1 MEQKQAIADRL
12 KQSNNILVTVSNNPS
27 VDQLS
32 ACIGLTLAL
41 NKLGKHAT
49 AVFSGNV
56 PSTLEFLQPDKTLE
70 KNTDSLRDFIIA
82 LDKAKADKLRYKVE
96 DKVVKIFI
104 TPYKTSIS
112 EKDLDFSQGDFNV
125 DAVIAL
131 GVHQQN
137 ELDQAITAHGRI
149 LHDAVVATV
158 NVKPGGELGTINW
171 LDTTASSLSELTV
184 QLIDLVD
191 KQVMDGQMATALLT
205 GIVAE
210 TNRFSNEK
218 TTPAVMSASAELMG
232 FGANPMLVATKLQE
246 PVAPPPPPP
255 APVATPAHDAGAKLQ
270 GEQGNPESHT
280 DDGTLEIA
288 HQPHEEPWNPEAD
301 KPVEEHSDQSQPA
314 PEHHDEEHRKEQ
326 PAALPTPESEH
337 KPEEEI
343 KPEPMPAAPA
353 YEPSL
358 ELPKV
363 EPEVPQIHIDEHGS
377 LHGLEGVNNHQG
389 EPMVGGNTDPNKHMA
404 SNHMI
409 LQPPA
414 GGQMSGMSG
423 LGMSDDEVSTDP
435 LSLST
440 PGSGFQSG
448 NGFGGSPAASANIAA
463 PEMPFLPPS
472 MQPGG
477 GVSPGTLPVPPA
489 SADDQTDDQAG
500 DQDAQ
505 AAPEEDD
512 PESKMVPPPAAPP
525 QIVHPA
531 NAPVAPLM
539 PQPGSMATPALP
551 MTPAAEPGG
560 ETLSEIEAD
569 VNSPHLQMPGTSFSP
584 TVAAP
589 ANDQPAGGVL
599 NPPNIAPTIQPPAQ
613 GTPLFAGLQSPS
625 APSTPSPAPSLPPV
639 PAAPSEPAAA
649 DLPDLS
655 QPAPS
660 AAPAPAAPEADLAS
674 ARNAVMQ
681 AIASHPDTTSP
692 EPIQALNA
700 QPLGVPLHE
709 AAAQAQTQA
718 PAPAPAAPAI
728 NLDAAANPTFTLP
741 DVDPAPAGPTTQA
754 PPASPPPMMPPA
766 APGQ

>member
-12 KQSNNILVTVSNNPS
+12 KQSNNILVTVSSNPS

-49 AVFSGNV
+49 AVFSGIV
-56 PSTLEFLQPDKTLE
+56 PSTLEFLQPDKTIE

-125 DAVIAL
+125 DVVIAL

-158 NVKPGGELGTINW
+158 NTKPGGELGTINW

-191 KQVMDGQMATALLT
+191 KEVMDGQMATALLT

-246 PVAPPPPPP
+246 PVAPQPP
-255 APVATPAHDAGAKLQ
+255 APTPPSAPTAAHDEGAKLQ
-270 GEQGNPESHT
+270 GDQGKPESHT

-288 HQPHEEPWNPEAD
+288 HQPHEEEPWNPEGD
-301 KPVEEHSDQSQPA
+301 KHEEPKNDQ
-314 PEHHDEEHRKEQ
+314 PEHHEDHHEEGHGDGQQAPEQ
-326 PAALPTPESEH
+326 

-353 YEPSL
+353 YEPTL
-358 ELPKV
+358 EIPKP
-363 EPEVPQIHIDEHGS
+363 EEEVPQIHIDEHGS
-377 LHGLEGVNNHQG
+377 LQGLGPIDNHNG
-389 EPMVGGNTDPNKHMA
+389 EPLLGGNTDPNKHMA
-404 SNHMI
+404 SSHMF

-414 GGQMSGMSG
+414 MGGQMGATGMG
-423 LGMSDDEVSTDP
+423 EDEEETPTDP
-435 LSLST
+435 LSL
-440 PGSGFQSG
+440 PIPGGSGFQSG
-448 NGFGGSPAASANIAA
+448 NGFGGASSAASANITS
-463 PEMPFLPPS
+463 PDMPFLPPS

-477 GVSPGTLPVPPA
+477 GVTPGTLSVPQAMPA
-489 SADDQTDDQAG
+489 
-500 DQDAQ
+500 DAQ
-505 AAPEEDD
+505 SAPEEDD
-512 PESKMVPPPAAPP
+512 DDSNMVPPPAAPP

-531 NAPVAPLM
+531 TAPEIPAPV
-539 PQPGSMATPALP
+539 PGSMDTSALP
-551 MTPAAEPGG
+551 MNPTAPAPGG

-569 VNSPHLQMPGTSFSP
+569 VNSPHLQTPGTSFSP
-584 TVAAP
+584 TPAAFAPPMDVPNPVP
-589 ANDQPAGGVL
+589 APD
-599 NPPNIAPTIQPPAQ
+599 NIAPMIQPPAQ
-613 GTPLFAGLQSPS
+613 GAPLFANIPAPA
-625 APSTPSPAPSLPPV
+625 APSTPPPIAPDILPPAVQPAQPEPAP
-639 PAAPSEPAAA
+639 AP
-649 DLPDLS
+649 LPDLS
-655 QPAPS
+655 QPAP
-660 AAPAPAAPEADLAS
+660 AAPAPEADLAT
-674 ARNAVMQ
+674 ARDAVMQ
-681 AIASHPDTTSP
+681 AIASQPEAGVGP

-709 AAAQAQTQA
+709 NLA
-718 PAPAPAAPAI
+718 APAPAAMPGQPA
-728 NLDAAANPTFTLP
+728 NLDAASNPTFTLP
-741 DVDPAPAGPTTQA
+741 DISQAPAGGST
-754 PPASPPPMMPPA
+754 PPASPPPMMPPGGF
-766 APGQ
+766 GQ

>member
-125 DAVIAL
+125 DVVVAL

-158 NVKPGGELGTINW
+158 NTKPGGELGTVNW

-246 PVAPPPPPP
+246 PVAPPPAP
-255 APVATPAHDAGAKLQ
+255 APVPTAAHEQGAKLQ
-270 GEQGNPESHT
+270 GDQGKPESHT

-288 HQPHEEPWNPEAD
+288 HQPHEEPWNPEGD
-301 KPVEEHSDQSQPA
+301 KPEEGEHKDQSAPA
-314 PEHHDEEHRKEQ
+314 EEHHDEQ
-326 PAALPTPESEH
+326 PAPLPLPVPEPEH
-337 KPEEEI
+337 KPEDQI
-343 KPEPMPAAPA
+343 KAEPMPAAPA

-358 ELPKV
+358 ELPKT

-377 LHGLEGVNNHQG
+377 LHGLENNIDNHNG
-389 EPMVGGNTDPNKHMA
+389 EPMAGGNTDPNKHMA

-414 GGQMSGMSG
+414 GSQMNGM
-423 LGMSDDEVSTDP
+423 GMNGDDEASTDP
-435 LSLST
+435 LSLPS
-440 PGSGFQSG
+440 PDGSGFPG
-448 NGFGGSPAASANIAA
+448 NNGFGGSPAASANIAP

-477 GVSPGTLPVPPA
+477 GVAPGTLPVPSAP
-489 SADDQTDDQAG
+489 ADDQSD
-500 DQDAQ
+500 DQDASEE
-505 AAPEEDD
+505 EEDD
-512 PESKMVPPPAAPP
+512 SNLVPPPAAPP

-531 NAPVAPLM
+531 TAPEIPAPT
-539 PQPGSMATPALP
+539 PGSMATPALP
-551 MTPAAEPGG
+551 MTPAAPEPGV

-569 VNSPHLQMPGTSFSP
+569 VNSPHLQVPGTSFSP
-584 TVAAP
+584 TPEASASADSESVNVVP
-589 ANDQPAGGVL
+589 
-599 NPPNIAPTIQPPAQ
+599 NPPNIAPTIQPPAP
-613 GTPLFAGLQSPS
+613 GAPLFAGLQP
-625 APSTPSPAPSLPPV
+625 PSTPDILPPV
-639 PAAPSEPAAA
+639 APASASAFAEPAAA
-649 DLPDLS
+649 PMPFLPP
-655 QPAPS
+655 PAPN
-660 AAPAPAAPEADLAS
+660 PAAPQAPASGADLASIDS

-681 AIASHPDTTSP
+681 AIASQPQDAAAP

-700 QPLGVPLHE
+700 QPLGVPLHDP
-709 AAAQAQTQA
+709 AAQA
-718 PAPAPAAPAI
+718 PASDPAAPAVPSI

-741 DVDPAPAGPTTQA
+741 DVDPAPAASNSNPLA
-754 PPASPPPMMPPA
+754 PPASPPPMMPPPPT
-766 APGQ
+766 PGQ